1 MKINIVVALALFAL
15 TACNDKPEYSV
26 IGAQGKMKAIGIP
39 AERVE
44 DQEHYQRIID
54 AECPQDGF
62 CILSFFVGLSSVSYP
77 LSDTTLT
84 AQTAQY
90 NRNPNSG
97 MDRLLLAC
105 RLGDIPADEC
115 F

>member
-1 MKINIVVALALFAL
+1 MKKTIVAALALLVLA
-15 TACNDKPEYSV
+15 ACEDKPEYSV
-26 IGAQGKMKAIGIP
+26 IGTQGTMKAISVP
-39 AERVE
+39 VE
-44 DQEHYQRIID
+44 LADDRDHYRRIVD
-54 AECPQDGF
+54 AECPRSGI

-77 LSDTTLT
+77 LSDAALE
-84 AQTAQY
+84 AQAAQY